1 VFTGFGTG
9 LLLPTLLT
17 WAVNRLRFE
26 QRGRGTGLW
35 TGTLFIGQFLSPIL
49 LAAIGAGVGGL
60 QPALGVLGVVTA
72 VAALTTL
79 LLVRRNNERLD
90 VTRD

>member
-1 VFTGFGTG
+1 
-9 LLLPTLLT
+9 
-17 WAVNRLRFE
+17 
-26 QRGRGTGLW
+26 
-35 TGTLFIGQFLSPIL
+35 
-49 LAAIGAGVGGL
+49 
-60 QPALGVLGVVTA
+60 VLGVVTA